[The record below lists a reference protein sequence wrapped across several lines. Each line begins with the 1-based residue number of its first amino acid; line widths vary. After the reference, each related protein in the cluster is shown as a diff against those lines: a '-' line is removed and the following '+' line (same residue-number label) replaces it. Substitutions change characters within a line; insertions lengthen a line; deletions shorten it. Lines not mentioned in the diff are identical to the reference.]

1 MATGKITRIVR
12 DRGFGFIQP
21 EGSTQEVFF
30 HKTSLESGS
39 VEELNE
45 GTVVEFES
53 EPDPKQPNRNRA
65 AKVRPSS

>member
-21 EGSTQEVFF
+21 EGSSQEVFF

-39 VEELNE
+39 FEELNE

-53 EPDPKQPNRNRA
+53 EPDPKQPNRSRA

>member
-39 VEELNE
+39 FEELNE

-53 EPDPKQPNRNRA
+53 EPDPKQPNRSRA
-65 AKVRPSS
+65 AKVRPTS